1 MTAVFFLITALL
13 LVLVQTGIIGKL
25 VWNDSESWKWTA
37 LVSAFSV
44 AAILLLLSFRN
55 LSFNKRLSLQAMSI
69 VAVMFVIN
77 ISIPQRTAE
86 SKMPGDFLL
95 EHADKIRPDT
105 IIFSDDI
112 MIHAVNWFFKR
123 TDVYMTGAGESKH
136 GLSFSDSSFRLIE
149 GEALKLFITDHLNKD
164 EMVLVHHSD
173 ADAAMLALMP
183 GQAQQSRWGKFVLW
197 YIPIN
202 KKDRSIVSE
211 QGRN

>member
-1 MTAVFFLITALL
+1 MAVFFLLAALL

-37 LVSAFSV
+37 LVTAFAV
-44 AAILLLLSFRN
+44 AATILFLSLRII
-55 LSFNKRLSLQAMSI
+55 SFNRRLSLQAMSI
-69 VAVMFVIN
+69 VAVMLV
-77 ISIPQRTAE
+77 ISIGLPQRTAE

-95 EHADKIRPDT
+95 EHAGKIKPGT

-112 MIHAVNWFFKR
+112 MIHAVNWFYKR
-123 TDVYMTGAGESKH
+123 TDVYMTGAGDSKH

-149 GEALKLFITDHLNKD
+149 GEALKIFITDHLNKD

-173 ADAAMLALMP
+173 ADEKMLALMP
-183 GQAQQSRWGKFVLW
+183 EQAQQSRWGKFVLW

-202 KKDRSIVSE
+202 NKDRSMASE